1 MRSLPLKPG
10 DVVLLDYTLSLKDDG
25 RVVETTSEEV
35 AREAG
40 IYREDAEYGPRLVVL
55 GSGELPSGLEEVLK
69 EMEEGE
75 EKEVVLPPEK
85 AFGKRDPG
93 KVRVLPARELSARG
107 IVPRVGME
115 VEVRGE
121 RGVVLSVGSGRVII
135 DFNHPLAGKEVVYKV
150 KLVKVLRAPEE
161 RVKGFLEKWL
171 GRLEGAEVRVE
182 NGEAVLELPFRLLH
196 SRELVRALEA
206 FASDVEKHVK
216 EVTRIKLVSTI
227 LEREVKEK
235 ETPSAQAATP

>member
-1 MRSLPLKPG
+1 VRSLPLKPG

-40 IYREDAEYGPRLVVL
+40 IYSEDAKYGPRLVVL
-55 GSGELPSGLEEVLK
+55 GSGDLPPGLEEALK
-69 EMEEGE
+69 EMKEGE

-107 IVPRVGME
+107 IVPRAGME

-121 RGVVLSVGSGRVII
+121 RGIILSVGSGRVII

-150 KLVKVLRAPEE
+150 KLVKVLQSPEE
-161 RVKGFLEKWL
+161 KVRGFLEKWL
-171 GRLEGAEVRVE
+171 GRLEEAEVKVE
-182 NGEAVLELPFRLLH
+182 DGEVILELPFRLLH
-196 SRELVRALEA
+196 SRELVHALEA
-206 FASDVEKHVK
+206 FASDIERHVE
-216 EVTRIKLVSTI
+216 EVTRVRLISTVF
-227 LEREVKEK
+227 ERRVEE
-235 ETPSAQAATP
+235 EEASSAQAAAP